1 MISPNRQIYAILTI
15 PPIFLGVLYLFST
28 RLYLLAVLEDQI
40 LEQLQVSALI
50 GTMVL
55 AYMQSRQAGPRQNFF
70 SAPSGVCCSHSHPRR
85 TILGQRFL
93 RFASL
98 PGSTEPEI
106 EADIHNHVGR
116 HIRWLTVTNWPL
128 TVPPIIYGIMLPL
141 LANTQKIATHFE
153 RLGLVL
159 PQLSLAPGFALGVTF
174 IIIDIDFFE
183 EIGECIIYLSFM
195 LSLIDPWHGQSKAYP
210 TEPFVASRILPTKL
224 FAAVFILAVLL
235 SLGVNAAW
243 SPLTSTGLVYVHLDY
258 ADTFYD
264 YELYDDAAAQFRLVV
279 AIRPRFVFARHQLI
293 RSLLRSGDHAEAA
306 EAVREAVKLA
316 PLSPSLENELKSH
329 GIVW

>member
-1 MISPNRQIYAILTI
+1 MSPNRQIYAILTVL
-15 PPIFLGVLYLFST
+15 PIFLGVLYLFSA

-55 AYMQSRQAGPRQNFF
+55 AYMQSRQAGPRQKFF
-70 SAPSGVCCSHSHPRR
+70 LRLLAFAAL
-85 TILGQRFL
+85 ILILEELSWGQRFL

-128 TVPPIIYGIMLPL
+128 TIPPIIYGIMLPL
-141 LANTQKIATHFE
+141 LANTQKTATYFE
-153 RLGLVL
+153 RFGLVL
-159 PQLSLAPGFALGVTF
+159 PRLSLAPGFAFGVIF

-210 TEPFVASRILPTKL
+210 TEPSVNSRILPTKF
-224 FAAVFILAVLL
+224 FAAVLTLAVLL
-235 SLGVNAAW
+235 SFGINTVW